1 MDEPAPTP
9 DPIATSDESP
19 LEGSDDE
26 ASEADLLGPDT
37 PTNKGV

>member
-9 DPIATSDESP
+9 EDTSDDSP

-26 ASEADLLGPDT
+26 ALEADLLGSDT
-37 PTNKGV
+37 PTNQG